1 MPKGIGGFIDKIF
14 IDKRFKKK
22 KVEEGK
28 VMLLKTKF
36 NESFWW
42 FKSY

>member
-22 KVEEGK
+22 KVEEVK
-28 VMLLKTKF
+28 
-36 NESFWW
+36 
-42 FKSY
+42 